1 MENTAKRVHNRIH
14 TSASDIVVKAIAIA
28 IIGIVAIA
36 CLYPLLMV
44 VSVSFSDN
52 AIVAKKGYSVIPQ
65 GFTLDTYRYIFARSG
80 TNIARSYIVT
90 ISITIIGTLCAMLVT
105 SMISFSLSI
114 RDLKYRNAISFFC
127 NFTIIF
133 SAGLIPWFIVCNNY
147 YHMRDQYISLILP
160 SMFSVWNM
168 FLLRTYFSSVPTSL
182 YESARLDGASW
193 FHIWWKIALP
203 LNKTA
208 MLTVGMM
215 YALNYWNEWWNALM
229 FLDDRKKF
237 PLQFILYNV
246 MSNVNAISS
255 GRIPS
260 GAAANI
266 KLPSETMKM
275 AVTIIT
281 IGPIIFLYPFI
292 QKYFVN
298 GVMTG
303 AVKE

>member
-1 MENTAKRVHNRIH
+1 MENTANRAHNRIH
-14 TSASDIVVKAIAIA
+14 TSASDVIVKAVAIA

-44 VSVSFSDN
+44 VAVSFSDN

-90 ISITIIGTLCAMLVT
+90 ISITVIGTLCAMLVT

>member
-1 MENTAKRVHNRIH
+1 
-14 TSASDIVVKAIAIA
+14 
-28 IIGIVAIA
+28 
-36 CLYPLLMV
+36 
-44 VSVSFSDN
+44 
-52 AIVAKKGYSVIPQ
+52 
-65 GFTLDTYRYIFARSG
+65 
-80 TNIARSYIVT
+80 
-90 ISITIIGTLCAMLVT
+90 
-105 SMISFSLSI
+105 
-114 RDLKYRNAISFFC
+114 
-127 NFTIIF
+127 
-133 SAGLIPWFIVCNNY
+133 
-147 YHMRDQYISLILP
+147 MRDQYISLILP